1 MSKYNDSSKSD
12 TFKDFLEG
20 TGVWSRNHSNSN
32 NNSTSFLSFLDE
44 REQGA
49 SLGYADY
56 RHYPGGVR
64 PANAGGKQGD

>member
-56 RHYPGGVR
+56 RHYPSGVR

>member
-20 TGVWSRNHSNSN
+20 TGVWSKNHSN

-56 RHYPGGVR
+56 RHYPSGVR

>member
-1 MSKYNDSSKSD
+1 MPKYNDLSKSD
-12 TFKDFLEG
+12 TFKDFLDG
-20 TGVWSRNHSNSN
+20 TGVWSRNHSNK
-32 NNSTSFLSFLDE
+32 NSTSFLSFLDE

-64 PANAGGKQGD
+64 PSNAGGKQGD